1 MIGLCITIVL
11 VLAILLTGMWLFE
24 HCDEEDRNDTWKG
37 W

>member
-1 MIGLCITIVL
+1 MIGLAITIVL
-11 VLAILLTGMWLFE
+11 AIAILLTGAWLFE